1 MNKAPEKVTK
11 DPKRVE
17 AAHKGR
23 EKCMNK
29 LKERILNDVKQVVEI
44 LPMQAIK
51 LPVPLPIQA
60 IKLPALPTPPPQD
73 QIILIPMVLVYLL
86 SLPLV
91 FAYFL
96 HITLSLK
103 IKNVNEKQDQQ
114 PIRRPMLYKNLCNK
128 ISDCEDCQKKNNDG
142 ATPTKKLFGYGL
154 IITTIAATTA
164 VIFFGL
170 RLVGMRKG
178 NALLTSMS
186 LIWFMSLPVCKM

>member
-11 DPKRVE
+11 DPKHVE
-17 AAHKGR
+17 AARKGR

-29 LKERILNDVKQVVEI
+29 LKESILNDVKQVVVI

-91 FAYFL
+91 FTYFL

-114 PIRRPMLYKNLCNK
+114 PI
-128 ISDCEDCQKKNNDG
+128 
-142 ATPTKKLFGYGL
+142 
-154 IITTIAATTA
+154 
-164 VIFFGL
+164 
-170 RLVGMRKG
+170 
-178 NALLTSMS
+178 
-186 LIWFMSLPVCKM
+186 